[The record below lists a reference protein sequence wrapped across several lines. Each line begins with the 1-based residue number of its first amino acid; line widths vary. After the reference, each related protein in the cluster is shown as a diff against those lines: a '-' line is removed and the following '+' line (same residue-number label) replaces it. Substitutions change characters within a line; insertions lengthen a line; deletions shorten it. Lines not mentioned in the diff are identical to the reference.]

1 MEPNILVPTRF
12 PKTCREYLRPRIPR
26 HQKSASIVGPAE
38 NHARVDSRQ
47 TRSWSTPSARMLH
60 ILRSPMEVGGR
71 RGRKSNYL
79 NCRTVT
85 FRFWRR
91 VRTLNYMT
99 GINSFIVFSGRQVRQ
114 EGVNSGVENVLSLLA
129 LKADD
134 DNVEA
139 FPI

>member
-1 MEPNILVPTRF
+1 M
-12 PKTCREYLRPRIPR
+12 
-26 HQKSASIVGPAE
+26 
-38 NHARVDSRQ
+38 
-47 TRSWSTPSARMLH
+47 
-60 ILRSPMEVGGR
+60 
-71 RGRKSNYL
+71 
-79 NCRTVT
+79 
-85 FRFWRR
+85 
-91 VRTLNYMT
+91 RTLNYMT